1 MAEDYV
7 NHPSHYRWG
16 SKECIEVIEDA
27 LTPEEYAGYLKGSE
41 IKYIYRHE
49 HKWDAEQDLEKCS
62 WYLDRYKARF
72 SKGNPAIPSRSD
84 LASAYLYEL
93 SNVDDVS
100 TEKLIMQYIEAVT
113 YRDTEMCEAIL
124 IHLKE
129 RVSKKN
135 VDKANTDPRM
145 NQPAGE
151 GSPSKDDASP
161 KAPVPHDISE
171 NAKQI
176 VSGLQF
182 LQSWDAGLWENA
194 YSFNYDDETNTLTV
208 DTAINSSIDSR
219 MDEDLIAFGQLPR
232 SVTVKLIYRK
242 HLDWSLTIET
252 VG

>member
-27 LTPEEYAGYLKGSE
+27 LTPEEYAGYLKGTE

-72 SKGNPAIPSRSD
+72 DKANTVPHRSD

-129 RVSKKN
+129 RISKKDIDKTESNSQRDRSNQDETSEKNHIDLN
-135 VDKANTDPRM
+135 VSSA
-145 NQPAGE
+145 
-151 GSPSKDDASP
+151 
-161 KAPVPHDISE
+161 HDISE
-171 NAKQI
+171 NAKRI
-176 VSGLQF
+176 VSGFQF

-208 DTAINSSIDSR
+208 DTAVNSSIDSY
-219 MDEDLIAFGQLPR
+219 MNGQFVDLDSMPH
-232 SVTVKLIYRK
+232 SVTVKLTYRK
-242 HLDWSLTIET
+242 RLDWKLTIET
-252 VG
+252 AA